1 MKSRSL
7 STLGIGEIG
16 GGCVGNLEKVN
27 DLVKP

>member
-7 STLGIGEIG
+7 STFGIGEIG
-16 GGCVGNLEKVN
+16 AGCVGNLEKVN